1 MLILSKIHTDKEV
14 FPMPQARRIVS
25 LLLIISL
32 AVFAGSCERYHYEG
46 AAAGGAIGGLAGAL
60 LDDSNPWRG
69 GVIGAALGAVA
80 GATLTEISARG
91 SRQAAQTG
99 RPVEYTTRT
108 DSGETAVYRADPIEY
123 DARTECN
130 KVRERVWKEGRL
142 VKDEVR
148 EICESDKTEARY
160 MGEEDYDRDRG
171 YEYERESYRR
181 GGPPPWAPAHGYRAK
196 HRYRY
201 FPSSYIYLDVEREVY
216 FYRSGG
222 EWVSS
227 AWLPRDIYLD
237 RDDYVILEM
246 DEERPYRYHR
256 DVVERYPPGYRHE
269 R

>member
-1 MLILSKIHTDKEV
+1 
-14 FPMPQARRIVS
+14 MPQARRIVS

-32 AVFAGSCERYHYEG
+32 AAFAGSCETYQYRG

-60 LDDSNPWRG
+60 LDHRNPWRG

-80 GATLTEISARG
+80 GATLTEISAQG
-91 SRQAAQTG
+91 SREAAQTG

-108 DSGETAVYRADPIEY
+108 DSGGTAVYRADPVDY
-123 DARTECN
+123 DARTKCN
-130 KVRERVWKEGRL
+130 KIRERVWQEGQL

-148 EICESDKTEARY
+148 EVCESDKTEVGY
-160 MGEEDYDRDRG
+160 LGEDEYDRGYDYDR
-171 YEYERESYRR
+171 ESYGR

-201 FPSSYIYLDVEREVY
+201 YPSSYIYFDVDRGIY

-227 AWLPRDIYLD
+227 AWLPRDVYLD
-237 RDDYVILEM
+237 REDYVTLEM
-246 DEERPYRYHR
+246 DDDNPYRYHR
-256 DVVERYPPGYRHE
+256 DVVERYPPGYRYD